1 MHVPQIFN
9 VIIVNCWQQTK
20 DAIPNNH
27 STVGMWRIRNL
38 CFKPVDTGIPETK
51 SHSSGIC
58 TILTTPVPSVLW
70 RCWLGI
76 QPVKKTEWWGAGIVI
91 CLERSADCIWPS
103 WCHCVCVTTRHCCT
117 TQTTTSSSEQHKD
130 NDVAML
136 HGRWR
141 HYLHGEMTTMMLPR
155 REATS
160 SRRAVSIAIK
170 LIESSDAIHSMH
182 TWRHGC
188 ACVLW
193 MESLLL
199 MSWIT
204 AGKRT
209 CNARSVISTLIH
221 WHHVKAVVYC

>member
-1 MHVPQIFN
+1 MLTANQRCYSKQPLHSRDVTDSEF
-9 VIIVNCWQQTK
+9 VFQTRRY
-20 DAIPNNH
+20 
-27 STVGMWRIRNL
+27 W
-38 CFKPVDTGIPETK
+38 DTGNEVTQLGYMYNTYN
-51 SHSSGIC
+51 SCAFSA
-58 TILTTPVPSVLW
+58 LTLLVGHPA
-70 RCWLGI
+70 C
-76 QPVKKTEWWGAGIVI
+76 KKTEWWGAGIVI

-117 TQTTTSSSEQHKD
+117 IQTTTSSSEQHKD

-141 HYLHGEMTTMMLPR
+141 HYRHGEMTTMMLPR

-170 LIESSDAIHSMH
+170 LTESSDAIHRMH
-182 TWRHGC
+182 AWRHGC

>member
-1 MHVPQIFN
+1 MLTANQRCYSKQPLHSRDVTDSEFVFQI
-9 VIIVNCWQQTK
+9 
-20 DAIPNNH
+20 
-27 STVGMWRIRNL
+27 RRYR
-38 CFKPVDTGIPETK
+38 DTGNEVTQLGYMYNTDNSCAFSALTLLVGHPACK
-51 SHSSGIC
+51 KNWVVGCWHGNLSGAKC
-58 TILTTPVPSVLW
+58 RLHMAQLMPL
-70 RCWLGI
+70 
-76 QPVKKTEWWGAGIVI
+76 
-91 CLERSADCIWPS
+91 
-103 WCHCVCVTTRHCCT
+103 CVCVTTRHCCT
-117 TQTTTSSSEQHKD
+117 IQTAMSSSEQHKD